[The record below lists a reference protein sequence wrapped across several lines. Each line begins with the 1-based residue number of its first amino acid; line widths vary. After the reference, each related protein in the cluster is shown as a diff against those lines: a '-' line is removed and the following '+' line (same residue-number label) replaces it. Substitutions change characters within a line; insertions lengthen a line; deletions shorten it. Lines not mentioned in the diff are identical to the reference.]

1 LGDQRPEM
9 SKLIGGEASAIGR
22 AGASAQ
28 LNNA

>member
-9 SKLIGGEASAIGR
+9 SKLIGGEASATGK

-28 LNNA
+28 LDHT